1 MVFLL
6 IPTVRFQQESL
17 SALNRT
23 GCPLSPRILVR
34 FTQELVSAL
43 GRNRCPLW
51 AGFCI
56 FNKFQIKNSVKNAQI
71 ALEYSK
77 LEVDKTKIDL
87 CKRIEQAYYNAI
99 GA

>member
-43 GRNRCPLW
+43 
-51 AGFCI
+51 
-56 FNKFQIKNSVKNAQI
+56 
-71 ALEYSK
+71 
-77 LEVDKTKIDL
+77 D
-87 CKRIEQAYYNAI
+87 RILHYVA
-99 GA
+99 